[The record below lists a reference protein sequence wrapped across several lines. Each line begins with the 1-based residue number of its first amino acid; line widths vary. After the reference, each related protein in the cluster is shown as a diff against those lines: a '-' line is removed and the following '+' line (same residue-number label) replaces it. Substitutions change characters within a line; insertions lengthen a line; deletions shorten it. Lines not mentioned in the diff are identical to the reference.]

1 MGQLEYLK
9 YLVHTF
15 NWHSASWDLFIIL
28 FWLVAS
34 TMYAFAAGRG
44 RILSVL
50 VSIYMAKLLVL
61 EAPFL
66 GTEVS
71 KHLNITVLSLQQLA
85 AFAVIFLVL
94 FIFMARYAFK
104 TSVDG
109 RALTSIPFSLIF
121 AFLQIGLLINI
132 VLTMLPQNVQDG
144 FSELIHFVFI
154 ANPASFVWLVLP
166 VAFIVVLGKFISE
179 RHEM

>member
-1 MGQLEYLK
+1 MAQIEHIKFLLQS
-9 YLVHTF
+9 F

-44 RILSVL
+44 RILSIL

-71 KHLNITVLSLQQLA
+71 KRLNINVLSLQELA
-85 AFAVIFLVL
+85 TFAVL
-94 FIFMARYAFK
+94 FIILFIFLSRYAFK
-104 TSVDG
+104 TAVDG
-109 RALTSIPFSLIF
+109 RQLTSIPFSLLF
-121 AFLQIGLLINI
+121 AVLQIGLLINI
-132 VLTMLPQNVQDG
+132 VLTMLPENVQAN
-144 FSELIHFVFI
+144 FSELIRFVFI
-154 ANPASFVWLVLP
+154 QNPASFVWLILP
-166 VAFIVVLGKFISE
+166 VAFIVLLGKFISE